1 MLKQSDIDLYTE
13 EKDEAVARQEELKAE
28 HEATRTEIGNITL
41 KIKENEEANEKL
53 RIEMRDLRTKLETIA
68 AEHNPLNQVISN
80 IEEKLEKDAW
90 EKSVKEMVEKQADFY
105 TVLERELT
113 KIQEELKE
121 TVGDFVEF
129 EAPATACKTIR
140 AAIERGGI
148 GQRENTLRSGIQ
160 NYNQA
165 IRDLCERKLRGE
177 PIDLQ
182 RGALPVDR
190 LKDWLR
196 HGDVILYWKK

>member
-90 EKSVKEMVEKQADFY
+90 EKSVKDMVEKQADFY

-113 KIQEELKE
+113 KMQEELKE

-148 GQRENTLRSGIQ
+148 GHRENTLRSGIQ